1 MPLIN
6 RLTLL
11 FLIVTSQTLYAAEW
25 GEGWDPV
32 DPPVATS
39 VADGKVEVLEFFWY
53 GCPHCY
59 HMEPDLESWLKQKPE
74 NVEFVRV
81 PAPLNSRWTAH
92 AQFFYTAE
100 ILGLTEKL
108 HNPLFAAIHDKKRK
122 IYDKNALID
131 FAVEQGVDKQKFT
144 EAWNSFGVYVKVQ
157 NAKKLGQRYKLDGV
171 PAIGVNGKYLTSGS
185 RAGTYSKMFE
195 IVNQLVAQESTKAA
209 QSAAPGSGQ

>member
-1 MPLIN
+1 MPWIN
-6 RLTLL
+6 RLYMLL
-11 FLIVTSQTLYAAEW
+11 LLLIAQTVYATEW
-25 GEGWDPV
+25 GEGWDPI

-39 VADGKVEVLEFFWY
+39 APEGKVEVLEFFWY

-59 HMEPDLESWLKQKPE
+59 HMEPQLEEWLDNKPE

-81 PAPLNSRWTAH
+81 PAPLNNQWTPH

-100 ILGLTEKL
+100 ILGLTDKL

-122 IYDKNALID
+122 IYDKKSLID
-131 FAVEQGVDKQKFT
+131 FAVEQGADREKFT

-157 NAKKLGQRYKLDGV
+157 NAKKLGQRYRLDGV

-185 RAGTYSKMFE
+185 LAGTYSKMFE
-195 IVNQLVAQESTKAA
+195 IVSQLVAEESKAT
-209 QSAAPGSGQ
+209 P

>member
-25 GEGWDPV
+25 GEGYDPV

-59 HMEPDLESWLKQKPE
+59 HMEPDLESWLKAKPE

-108 HNPLFAAIHDKKRK
+108 HTPLFAAIHDKKRK

-131 FAVEQGVDKQKFT
+131 FAVEQGVDKEKFT

-157 NAKKLGQRYKLDGV
+157 NAKKLGQRYQLDGV
-171 PAIGVNGKYLTSGS
+171 PAIAVNGKYLTSGS
-185 RAGTYSKMFE
+185 RAGSYSKMFE
-195 IVNQLVAQESTKAA
+195 IVSQLVAGENVKPA
-209 QSAAPGSGQ
+209 Q

>member
-11 FLIVTSQTLYAAEW
+11 LLLVSTQALSAAEW

-59 HMEPDLESWLKQKPE
+59 HMETDLKAWLKNKPE

-92 AQFFYTAE
+92 AQFYYTAE

-131 FAVEQGVDKQKFT
+131 FAVEHGVDKEKFT

-157 NAKKLGQRYKLDGV
+157 NAKKLGQRYQLDGV
-171 PAIGVNGKYLTSGS
+171 PAMGLRGRLRRLGLL
-185 RAGTYSKMFE
+185 RLE
-195 IVNQLVAQESTKAA
+195 RR
-209 QSAAPGSGQ
+209 

>member
-1 MPLIN
+1 MMPLIN

-25 GEGWDPV
+25 GEGYDPV

-59 HMEPDLESWLKQKPE
+59 HMEPDLESWLKAKPE

-108 HNPLFAAIHDKKRK
+108 HTPLFAAIHDKKRK

-131 FAVEQGVDKQKFT
+131 FAVEQGVDKEKFT

-157 NAKKLGQRYKLDGV
+157 NAKKLGQRYQLDGV
-171 PAIGVNGKYLTSGS
+171 PAIAVNGKYLTSGS
-185 RAGTYSKMFE
+185 RAGSYSKMFE
-195 IVNQLVAQESTKAA
+195 IVSQLVAGENVKPA
-209 QSAAPGSGQ
+209 Q

>member
-25 GEGWDPV
+25 GEGYDPV

-59 HMEPDLESWLKQKPE
+59 HMEPDLESWLEAKPE

-108 HNPLFAAIHDKKRK
+108 HTPLFEAIHDKKRK

-131 FAVEQGVDKQKFT
+131 FAAEQGVDKQKFT

-157 NAKKLGQRYKLDGV
+157 NAKKLGQRYQLDGV
-171 PAIGVNGKYLTSGS
+171 PAIAINGKYLTSGS
-185 RAGTYSKMFE
+185 RAGSYSKMFE
-195 IVNQLVAQESTKAA
+195 IVSQLVADENAKAA
-209 QSAAPGSGQ
+209 Q